1 MSGWSEVE
9 LSLVRMGRERGLS
22 SGEIVAML
30 AEAGFSRSQKAVTNV
45 CQRMGWHA
53 RVVQSPIRRFNEQL
67 VVEGDAL
74 VLMDIHAPLHD
85 AEWVNRVVALA
96 KRVGIQKAIVGG
108 DLVDLAAFSVYG
120 NVACT
125 MPEMEI
131 LAAEQV
137 VRTLAEEFV
146 EVVYFAGNHEMRLA
160 RTTNHFISLQ
170 RIMELW
176 VSSPNVR
183 LSDYHWC
190 TLVSGGV
197 TYQVEHPRNYS
208 RHALLVAKDLAAKYG
223 CNVICGHGHKWGI
236 GRDDWDRYWAIDS
249 GVCCDVE
256 RVAYVAL
263 RHDRSP
269 KWISGAVLVLEG
281 TPLLL
286 GKGNIGFYEQFL
298 GKVRRGRM
306 QAAGA
311 RADRV
316 VRATRE
322 SMVESGRGWAEAHGF
337 LG

>member
-1 MSGWSEVE
+1 VIGWSEAE
-9 LSLVRMGRERGLS
+9 LSLVRLGRERGLS
-22 SGEIVAML
+22 SGEIAAML
-30 AEAGFSRSQKAVTNV
+30 AEAGFSRSQKAVVNL
-45 CQRMGWHA
+45 CQRMKWPA
-53 RVVQSPIRRFNEQL
+53 RVAHSPVGRFNQEL

-74 VLMDIHAPLHD
+74 VLMDIHVPLHD
-85 AEWVNRVVALA
+85 AEWLNRVVALA
-96 KRVGIQKAIVGG
+96 KRVGVRKVIIGG
-108 DLVDLAAFSVYG
+108 DLVDLAAFGVYG
-120 NVACT
+120 NIACT
-125 MPEMEI
+125 LPETEI

-137 VRTLAEEFV
+137 VRTLAEEFA
-146 EVVYFAGNHEMRLA
+146 EVAYFAGNHEMRLA

-176 VSSPNVR
+176 VSAPNVR

-190 TLVSGGV
+190 TLRSGGV
-197 TYQVEHPRNYS
+197 TYQVEHPRSYS

-223 CNVICGHGHKWGI
+223 CNVICGHGHRWGI

-269 KWISGAVLVLEG
+269 RWVSGAVLVLEG
-281 TPLLL
+281 TPVLL
-286 GKGNIGFYEQFL
+286 GKENIGFYEQFL
-298 GKVRRGRM
+298 GKVRRSRV

-322 SMVESGRGWAEAHGF
+322 SVVESEGGWAEAHGL